1 MKTIRQTIISD
12 DDVRGLV
19 KSLQEM
25 PERIRIAQDL
35 LADAKTELDMFKAD
49 ESEQEA
55 IKTFE
60 DEEMYEII
68 NETNGDGKKKYT
80 NEEQRKS
87 AMRIRLAKNP
97 EYVQAVQRLM
107 EAKRRKAE
115 LLNHQAKLNNQVG
128 ALVGQSFVLRAVAEI
143 IAGLSKEDNTAHQY
157 QQIVNAR
164 ADIDRAKQTLDGL
177 AGVKEQKS

>member
-87 AMRIRLAKNP
+87 AMRIRLAKP
-97 EYVQAVQRLM
+97 SSVSWRPS
-107 EAKRRKAE
+107 AE
-115 LLNHQAKLNNQVG
+115 KLN
-128 ALVGQSFVLRAVAEI
+128 
-143 IAGLSKEDNTAHQY
+143 Y
-157 QQIVNAR
+157 
-164 ADIDRAKQTLDGL
+164 
-177 AGVKEQKS
+177 